1 MNPFKFFFVC
11 QNFKEA
17 PRGLSN
23 YSFFI
28 GIRVGSCAYV
38 ISYLIGDLYDCI
50 IVIDICCI

>member
-1 MNPFKFFFVC
+1 MNPFKFFFVF